1 MTFTPKTKK
10 ELDEA
15 QLLPVG
21 EYDFECIAAE
31 NAVSGP
37 NSKTPGTRFIKI
49 NLLCFSELGN
59 RYVRAMLHPAMER
72 QVYGFC
78 RLGTLAEKYEAGTLT
93 PEDCVGQVGR
103 CKLKIEDKNGYPA
116 KNVVG
121 DYVAP
126 KAEGVKAS
134 KAAPVDGQPL
144 TDDDVPF

>member
-21 EYDFECIAAE
+21 EYDFECAKAE

-37 NSKTPGTRFIKI
+37 NSNTPGTAFIKLQLI
-49 NLLCFSELGN
+49 VFTDNGN
-59 RYVRAMLHPAMER
+59 RYVNAMLHPAMER
-72 QVYGFC
+72 QVYNFC
-78 RLGTLAEKYEAGTLT
+78 HLGNLVEAYESGKLRT
-93 PEDCVGQVGR
+93 EDCVGVVGR
-103 CKLKIEDKNGYPA
+103 CKLKIEEKGGYPA

-126 KAEGVKAS
+126 KSEGVKAI
-134 KAAPVDGQPL
+134 KPAPVDGQPV
-144 TDDDVPF
+144 TEDDVPF